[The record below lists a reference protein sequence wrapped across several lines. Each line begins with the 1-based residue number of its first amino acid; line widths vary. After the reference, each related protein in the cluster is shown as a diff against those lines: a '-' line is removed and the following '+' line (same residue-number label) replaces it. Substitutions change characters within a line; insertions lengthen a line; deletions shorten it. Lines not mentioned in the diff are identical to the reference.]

1 MASQKGIGRL
11 VQFGVAK
18 ETTRG
23 TAISSAAYW
32 NPWIDLTIDEKKEF
46 AIDQQSYG
54 LIEDNTNLTHVKKW
68 AQGSISGNV
77 HDQTIGL
84 LLYAMFGGY
93 GVSGPTDSAYTHTF
107 SIGQSAQHQSLTLFL
122 HDPLAAVDYSYA
134 NGVVEKLELSM
145 ELKKFIMFNAAIK
158 SLSGAS
164 QSTFTPSTTSENRFV
179 PQYLAAKFALN
190 YGGLQGTLTA
200 TGTAASTTHVTGCS
214 INPQTNLKIG
224 MGVSGTNVP
233 AGATVA
239 AIVSATAYDLSA
251 ATTGAIGTQTF
262 TPVSIALK
270 SAKLTISSNVEDQ
283 ETLGS
288 LGPADFLNKEFSVEG
303 TAEAIYQNESDFKT
317 QFMGI
322 SGNPQTLSMRLDIK
336 NTDVLIGAA
345 TRPELYIDM
354 PKCTIQ
360 ELGRPFKVKD
370 LVYQQLKFR
379 ASYSVSDTLM
389 CKALL
394 VNTIASY

>member
-1 MASQKGIGRL
+1 MAQQKGIGRL

-23 TAISSAAYW
+23 TAIASAAFW
-32 NPWIDLTIDEKKEF
+32 NPWLDLTIDEKKEF

-54 LIEDNTNLTHVKKW
+54 ILEDNVQLTHTKKW
-68 AQGSISGNV
+68 AQGSIQGNV

-84 LLYAMFGGY
+84 LLYSMFGGY
-93 GVSGPTDSAYTHTF
+93 GVTGPTDSAYTHTF
-107 SIGQSAQHQSLTLFL
+107 TIGQTAQHQSLTFFL

-145 ELKKFIMFNAAIK
+145 ELKKFIMFNAAIR

-190 YGGLQGTLTA
+190 YSGLQGTLTA
-200 TGTAASTTHVTGCS
+200 TGTAASTTHVTACS

-224 MGVSGTNVP
+224 MGVTGTNIP

-270 SAKLTISSNVEDQ
+270 SAKLTINSNVEDQ

-322 SGNPQTLSMRLDIK
+322 SGTPQTLALRLDIK
-336 NTDVLIGAA
+336 NTDVLI
-345 TRPELYIDM
+345 
-354 PKCTIQ
+354 
-360 ELGRPFKVKD
+360 
-370 LVYQQLKFR
+370 
-379 ASYSVSDTLM
+379 
-389 CKALL
+389 
-394 VNTIASY
+394 